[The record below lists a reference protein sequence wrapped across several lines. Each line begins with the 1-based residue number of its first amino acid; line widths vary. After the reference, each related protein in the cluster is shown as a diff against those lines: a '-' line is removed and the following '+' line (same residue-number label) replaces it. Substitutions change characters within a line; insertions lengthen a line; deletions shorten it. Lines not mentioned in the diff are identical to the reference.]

1 MTIANRKV
9 IEILQAEGLEKGWD
23 LIKGISKPLSYAEKR
38 REEKTE
44 AARKEKEDFLL
55 SASFVSNAQQTPE
68 YREFVKA
75 KEDAVQRSILEE
87 QYAAVRADRE
97 ARTAARKA
105 HRAEIKDGVLEMATA
120 VFGGAVMVLWGLIIT
135 LVL

>member
-55 SASFVSNAQQTPE
+55 S
-68 YREFVKA
+68 
-75 KEDAVQRSILEE
+75 LEKP
-87 QYAAVRADRE
+87 RPPP
-97 ARTAARKA
+97 TACLALALPSGRLK
-105 HRAEIKDGVLEMATA
+105 V
-120 VFGGAVMVLWGLIIT
+120 IT
-135 LVL
+135 LTSG